1 MSAPTQT
8 RVGVPVMGNFAWMGG
23 VIYVHNLVKANAALP
38 GKQQL
43 KLFLIVQSGRGGEL
57 HFFKPLYPLLHGI
70 VIEGMPQLDPEAP
83 AELPVHHVAQWVDIV
98 RHVDVYYPLD
108 ANLDLHGERH
118 PPALFW
124 IPDFQHLHCP
134 WFFSPE
140 VIDQRNRAY
149 ARIVKEDQ
157 GVVFSSQEALN
168 DFRLHFPESL
178 AHTWLLR
185 FCTIVNP
192 EWFAGDPPAV
202 QRKHNLPDRFILCAN
217 QLWKHKDHAT
227 LLRCM
232 AILAARGQ
240 GTTLVCTGQTMDE
253 GFGEYFSELTGLRE
267 ELGLTDSV
275 RFLGSIPRADQI
287 QLMRRCLAIAQP
299 SLFEGW
305 STVVED
311 AKALGKALVL
321 SDIAVHREQAPA
333 RAEFFRAGDPED
345 MARAMAATLESAVP
359 GPDSFEGPA
368 RAASEIRVREFG
380 LRFATIAAEA
390 RQILPGGAKR
400 AD

>member
-1 MSAPTQT
+1 MTAPAQT

-38 GKQQL
+38 RKQQL
-43 KLFLIVQSGRGGEL
+43 KMILIVNNGRAGEL
-57 HFFKPLYPLLHGI
+57 HFFKPLYPLLQGI

-83 AELPVHHVAQWVDIV
+83 AELPVQHVAGWVDIF

-108 ANLDLHGERH
+108 ANLDLHGELF
-118 PPALFW
+118 PPALLW

-134 WFFSPE
+134 WFFSAK

-149 ARIVKEDQ
+149 ARIAKDNQ

-168 DFRLHFPESL
+168 DFKLHFPESR
-178 AHTWLLR
+178 AKTWLLR

-202 QRKHNLPDRFILCAN
+202 QRKYGLPDRFILCAN

-253 GFGEYFSELTGLRE
+253 GFGEYFSELTRLRD
-267 ELGLTDSV
+267 ELGLKDSV
-275 RFLGSIPRADQI
+275 RFLGSIPRVDQL
-287 QLMRRCLAIAQP
+287 QLLRRCLAVAQP

-321 SDIAVHREQAPA
+321 SDIPVHREQAPA

-345 MARAMAATLESAVP
+345 MARAMAASFESALP

-368 RAASEIRVREFG
+368 RLASQARVLEFG
-380 LRFATIAAEA
+380 LRFATIADEA
-390 RQILPGGAKR
+390 RRVLSDGA
-400 AD
+400 ALAG